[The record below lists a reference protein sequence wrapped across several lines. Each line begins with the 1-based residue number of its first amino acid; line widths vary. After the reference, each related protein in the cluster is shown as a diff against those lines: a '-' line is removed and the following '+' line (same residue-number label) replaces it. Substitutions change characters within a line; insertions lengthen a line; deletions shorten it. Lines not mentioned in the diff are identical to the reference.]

1 MTFGN
6 RRGCIKYG
14 IETWDWMTLIYRVVA
29 ASTGTSCCW
38 GGCNEPAHFDGHM
51 MSNDRCCWMLLDAAE
66 CGGEEKPRQTMAEN
80 SDAGNCWSSTAEW
93 LSIRRVFCVVDRRA
107 AAMMRSMKLLEQQQ
121 QHLRGGC
128 DRWWTIY
135 WNQPQP
141 LFFRCRSTVFSHLY
155 CFVLF
160 CRLIG
165 WLICQHFQ
173 KNKRKKEKKKKLK
186 NTIRKKTETFKN
198 LEEFQRVFGWH
209 LDQNRNMGYCNMYC
223 KDEGS
228 AGKIWAM
235 NLGKSTTQA
244 VNKRWELPI
253 ECNV

>member
-1 MTFGN
+1 
-6 RRGCIKYG
+6 
-14 IETWDWMTLIYRVVA
+14 MTLIYRVVA

-198 LEEFQRVFGWH
+198 LEEFQRIFGWH

>member
-1 MTFGN
+1 
-6 RRGCIKYG
+6 
-14 IETWDWMTLIYRVVA
+14 MTLIYRVVA

-173 KNKRKKEKKKKLK
+173 KNKRKKEKKKIKEYNKKKKRKLLRILK
-186 NTIRKKTETFKN
+186 NSKEFSAGISIKIATWDIVICIAKTKALLVRFEQWIWGRAPRK
-198 LEEFQRVFGWH
+198 QWI
-209 LDQNRNMGYCNMYC
+209 
-223 KDEGS
+223 KDENYPLNATFS
-228 AGKIWAM
+228 ERVEM
-235 NLGKSTTQA
+235 QSD
-244 VNKRWELPI
+244 
-253 ECNV
+253 